1 MAADDSFSW
10 LGHLQH
16 ARPGDLRALEAVV
29 NGKAKNEW
37 ETVCET
43 AFHLRKRPIHSLITH
58 RLEFLRIFVT
68 RRWRFLPRLGAGRP
82 EIRIWICRSI
92 VIRPLCFRASTL
104 FG

>member
-10 LGHLQH
+10 LGHLQY

-43 AFHLRKRPIHSLITH
+43 AFHLRQRPNQLVDNSPRGISLHLCNKTMA
-58 RLEFLRIFVT
+58 VSASAW
-68 RRWRFLPRLGAGRP
+68 RREARDWCLNRP
-82 EIRIWICRSI
+82 EYRRRTTRS
-92 VIRPLCFRASTL
+92 P
-104 FG
+104 G